1 MKKSQIE
8 YFNEF
13 NFFYNEDKAKED
25 ACQEREEET
34 MREERFS
41 VRQLAA
47 IGLLSALVFVFSWVQ
62 IPIGEVAR
70 IHLGNVFC
78 ALSGLLFGP
87 LVGGLASGFGSML
100 FDFTNPA
107 YIAESWITFLTKFF
121 IGFLAGWIACRG
133 ESRTFRR
140 DLAGAIL
147 GSAAYLVLYLLK
159 SFVIMY
165 LVEGQVWQAVYVQL
179 LTKGVTSAIN
189 GVLAVVASVAL
200 VRVIRPSLERAGVL
214 GLGARAHHS

>member
-1 MKKSQIE
+1 
-8 YFNEF
+8 
-13 NFFYNEDKAKED
+13 
-25 ACQEREEET
+25 
-34 MREERFS
+34 MREDRFS

-47 IGLLSALVFVFSWVQ
+47 VGLLSALVFVFSWVQ
-62 IPIGEVAR
+62 IPIGDVAR

-121 IGFLAGWIACRG
+121 IGFLAGLIACRG
-133 ESRTFRR
+133 KGHTLRR
-140 DLAGAIL
+140 DLVGAAV
-147 GSAAYLVLYLLK
+147 GSVAYVVLYLFK

-165 LVEGQVWQAVYVQL
+165 LVEGQAWQAVQVQL
-179 LTKGVTSAIN
+179 VTKGVTSLIN
-189 GVLAVVASVAL
+189 GVLAVAASVVL
-200 VRVIRPSLERAGVL
+200 VRAIRPSLERAGVL
-214 GLGARAHHS
+214 GLGAKAHHG

>member
-1 MKKSQIE
+1 
-8 YFNEF
+8 
-13 NFFYNEDKAKED
+13 
-25 ACQEREEET
+25 

-47 IGLLSALVFVFSWVQ
+47 VGLLSALVFVFSWVQ
-62 IPIGEVAR
+62 IPIGDVAR

-133 ESRTFRR
+133 PRRTLRR
-140 DLAGAIL
+140 DAVGAAV
-147 GSAAYLVLYLLK
+147 GSAACVVLYLLK
-159 SFVIMY
+159 SFIVMY
-165 LVEGQVWQAVYVQL
+165 LVEGQALGAVQVQL
-179 LTKGVTSAIN
+179 VTKGVTSTIN

-200 VRVIRPSLERAGVL
+200 VRAIRPSLERAGVL
-214 GLGARAHHS
+214 GLGHAH

>member
-1 MKKSQIE
+1 MRIRR
-8 YFNEF
+8 N
-13 NFFYNEDKAKED
+13 KAPVK
-25 ACQEREEET
+25 RGRKPI
-34 MREERFS
+34 MREDRFS

-47 IGLLSALVFVFSWVQ
+47 VGLLSALVFVFSWVQ
-62 IPIGEVAR
+62 IPIGDVAR

-121 IGFLAGWIACRG
+121 IGFLAGLIACRG
-133 ESRTFRR
+133 SQRTLRR
-140 DLAGAIL
+140 DLVGAAV
-147 GSAAYLVLYLLK
+147 GSAAYVVLYLFK

-165 LVEGQVWQAVYVQL
+165 LVEGQALQAVQVQL
-179 LTKGVTSAIN
+179 VTKGVTSAIN
-189 GVLAVVASVAL
+189 GIMAVAASVVL
-200 VRVIRPSLERAGVL
+200 VRTIRPSLERAGVL
-214 GLGARAHHS
+214 GLGARAHHG